1 MFFKTGVF
9 KGFAKFTGKRLCQSL
24 FFNKVAGPKASFK
37 KRLWSRCFLV
47 SFVKYLRTLF
57 KQNTSGVEK
66 KNNKEAELNQLIF
79 ISVTNT
85 FAIHFTQ
92 YNTQNLLSWSLFNPT
107 TAWIVSKYGVFVWS
121 VFSCIRTEYGE
132 TRVSLYIQSKC
143 GKIQTRKISIFGH
156 FSRSELFWYSV

>member
-1 MFFKTGVF
+1 MYTEIHIASNFKRCANLGQEYLKEIRSCVQSFDFSKSWTVYRNNHSQMFFKTGVF

-57 KQNTSGVEK
+57 KQNTSGVRK
-66 KNNKEAELNQLIF
+66 KNKEAELNQLIF

-92 YNTQNLLSWSLFNPT
+92 YNTQNLLS
-107 TAWIVSKYGVFVWS
+107 
-121 VFSCIRTEYGE
+121 
-132 TRVSLYIQSKC
+132 
-143 GKIQTRKISIFGH
+143 
-156 FSRSELFWYSV
+156 